1 MSMMRVGSILV
12 RAKEDTMGSL
22 VITKTSPVGT
32 KLVEVDLEE
41 LILRLQSISDGC
53 NIEIMQLAI
62 SSMLDEIEDATGDSN
77 EG

>member
-1 MSMMRVGSILV
+1 
-12 RAKEDTMGSL
+12 MGSL